1 MHWSH
6 QDVRLL
12 RYDRPHDKK
21 GSGLNVVNPTT
32 LADTPAPNPKEGTT
46 QQTKSAA
53 HTTNPPGNQDKRID
67 PGGEVNSPGKSIH
80 NAKHQDN
87 INCNTAMIADDK
99 PTNAKNTNFI
109 RHLRREVAQRKT
121 IILGVNDRENPKKS
135 ASTTHMWKKFS
146 ETINTLKAA
155 ATNRLTAATLS
166 LSEQDG
172 IGVLHATPNLAGDKG
187 REDRRGK
194 FDRKP
199 R

>member
-1 MHWSH
+1 
-6 QDVRLL
+6 
-12 RYDRPHDKK
+12 
-21 GSGLNVVNPTT
+21 
-32 LADTPAPNPKEGTT
+32 
-46 QQTKSAA
+46 
-53 HTTNPPGNQDKRID
+53 
-67 PGGEVNSPGKSIH
+67 
-80 NAKHQDN
+80 
-87 INCNTAMIADDK
+87 MIADDK

-121 IILGVNDRENPKKS
+121 IILGVNDRENPKKWT
-135 ASTTHMWKKFS
+135 STTQMWKKFS

-155 ATNRLTAATLS
+155 ATNRLKVATLS

>member
-1 MHWSH
+1 
-6 QDVRLL
+6 
-12 RYDRPHDKK
+12 
-21 GSGLNVVNPTT
+21 
-32 LADTPAPNPKEGTT
+32 
-46 QQTKSAA
+46 
-53 HTTNPPGNQDKRID
+53 
-67 PGGEVNSPGKSIH
+67 
-80 NAKHQDN
+80 
-87 INCNTAMIADDK
+87 MIADDK

-199 R
+199 RWNTVTVIFLCHVILDIIYFSPELYHLVLGRFWLIGILTTSLDLTTRIHIISYLSN